1 MPARI
6 RTHPIRPR
14 EILDKDNGY
23 TSVPLHSPLS
33 IKRVFSLPSPS
44 FLYTHYRLHALKDEA
59 EAFHS
64 TRGVV
69 LLDFR
74 TSSREGRK
82 VEQWKNAGIR
92 SCFPANSCC
101 LTKREG
107 VKNDPSVP
115 SPPKRP
121 HLSGRFSSRDLV
133 RGNIRSHR
141 IRERCFSDHFFT
153 FAEIPRQMNSR
164 GEKEEAGR
172 ARDKKKPRSKVN
184 SCEAQDAVG
193 IETAFDSILDLYAR
207 DFLLFLLATSF
218 IRDIGPTVPGE
229 PAFSFSHFPFS
240 PWIESDRVS
249 KSCNLGLF
257 EIPAIRKFSRRYDIN
272 RGKWSRQVFCI
283 SAIAPL
289 MIRFS
294 RRDII

>member
-74 TSSREGRK
+74 TSRSREGRK

-101 LTKREG
+101 LTRREG

-133 RGNIRSHR
+133 IGNIRSHR

-207 DFLLFLLATSF
+207 DFLLLLLATSF

-229 PAFSFSHFPFS
+229 SAFSFSHPFLS
-240 PWIESDRVS
+240 LDRIRPSVEIFQFGFVWNTSNS
-249 KSCNLGLF
+249 K
-257 EIPAIRKFSRRYDIN
+257 I
-272 RGKWSRQVFCI
+272 
-283 SAIAPL
+283 
-289 MIRFS
+289 
-294 RRDII
+294 